1 MADRKALCLTSTG
14 LAEIPSGDR
23 LVLPGDPLFNLHAVT
38 KQYADRLI
46 PHIPDRGGSL
56 FASGGVETSVR
67 FNSSAYAG
75 SSGRLWVSYFTA
87 TTTTTITKLVMLA
100 GATVTVGAT
109 LARMALFTVAPDG
122 SITKVAQT
130 ASDNTL
136 GTSGY
141 TAYERVLS
149 TVGGFPASYTLVSGT
164 RYALGWLQVATTPCE
179 LYGSYIGHPYAE
191 PIPSRE
197 IAAQTDIGASYA
209 VANLAPFTFV
219 IYLAARP

>member
-1 MADRKALCLTSTG
+1 MAVTSRSDIILPRDPTAALHAVPKQYS
-14 LAEIPSGDR
+14 DR
-23 LVLPGDPLFNLHAVT
+23 LVP
-38 KQYADRLI
+38 Y
-46 PHIPDRGGSL
+46 IPDRGHSM
-56 FASGGVETSVR
+56 FASGGVETSTR

-75 SSGRLWVSYFTA
+75 SSGRLWVSYFIATA
-87 TTTTTITKLVMLA
+87 STTITKLVMLA

-109 LARMALFTVAPDG
+109 LARVALFTVAPDG

-149 TVGGFPASYTLVSGT
+149 TVGGFPASYTLVPGT